1 MSERVCASSTVPS
14 LALHGGE
21 DGECITR
28 IWVGAIVCR
37 RASLFPSQASV
48 PEERFGSVTLLLTA
62 HVPLLLLLPSVGKE
76 LRFHLYFLAETDPV
90 SRPLCAGGEK
100 GKVDVPT
107 HQDKEP

>member
-1 MSERVCASSTVPS
+1 MTNSILKSRDITLLKKVCLV
-14 LALHGGE
+14 
-21 DGECITR
+21 
-28 IWVGAIVCR
+28 
-37 RASLFPSQASV
+37 FPVVMYGCESY
-48 PEERFGSVTLLLTA
+48 EERFGTVTLLLTA
-62 HVPLLLLLPSVGKE
+62 YVPLLLLLASVGKE

>member
-14 LALHGGE
+14 LALHWGE

-48 PEERFGSVTLLLTA
+48 PEERFVTVTLLLTA
-62 HVPLLLLLPSVGKE
+62 YGPLLLLLASVGKE